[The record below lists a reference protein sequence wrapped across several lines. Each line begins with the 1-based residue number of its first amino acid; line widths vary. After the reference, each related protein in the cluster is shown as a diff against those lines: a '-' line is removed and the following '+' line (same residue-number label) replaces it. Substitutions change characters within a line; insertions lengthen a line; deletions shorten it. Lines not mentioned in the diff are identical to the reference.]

1 MSAIS
6 WPVPLLPWPSP
17 RLGRSARAD
26 RHDQGRKIIAQA
38 ESLKPIAYI
47 IWLNCPEWL
56 PLASYTNWKVVRNR
70 PSTTITKPSTVRI
83 AKEQP
88 RPGLNFTSGYLGE
101 ERLMNNLLLA
111 DDLEL
116 FALQDDLQSLGVS
129 PSLIMAAAVIRSQAR
144 EIMAL
149 KEELETARG
158 GSSMKKPSN
167 PFN

>member
-1 MSAIS
+1 
-6 WPVPLLPWPSP
+6 
-17 RLGRSARAD
+17 
-26 RHDQGRKIIAQA
+26 
-38 ESLKPIAYI
+38 
-47 IWLNCPEWL
+47 
-56 PLASYTNWKVVRNR
+56 
-70 PSTTITKPSTVRI
+70 
-83 AKEQP
+83 
-88 RPGLNFTSGYLGE
+88 
-101 ERLMNNLLLA
+101 MNNLLLA